1 MVDIQGMT
9 PEVKTVSKLT
19 FPTNPSMFSPC
30 PFFPT
35 FCVLLPLFPT
45 LQQLIALGASDPHW
59 LSQICS
65 DNAEFGA
72 LIVSGDVPKLRVHL
86 MKLYMKA
93 SHRQYEANKELDAIA
108 RDPDN
113 PEHQRK
119 IEAAIRQQN
128 IEQNLE
134 AAYENMPES
143 FGRICMLYVNVHING
158 NPCKAF
164 VDSGAQMTIMS
175 QQMAER
181 MGILRLMD
189 ARYAGMSL
197 TVHFILS

>member
-1 MVDIQGMT
+1 MIR
-9 PEVKTVSKLT
+9 
-19 FPTNPSMFSPC
+19 N
-30 PFFPT
+30 
-35 FCVLLPLFPT
+35 
-45 LQQLIALGASDPHW
+45 
-59 LSQICS
+59 
-65 DNAEFGA
+65 
-72 LIVSGDVPKLRVHL
+72 GDVPKLRVYL
-86 MKLYMKA
+86 MKLYMQA

-128 IEQNLE
+128 VEENLE
-134 AAYENMPES
+134 AAYENMPEA

-158 NPCKAF
+158 NPIKAF

-189 ARYAGMSL
+189 TRHAGMSYPCFNFYL
-197 TVHFILS
+197 KICMTATTLPFYTLLSSGYLLIHYLL

>member
-1 MVDIQGMT
+1 MV
-9 PEVKTVSKLT
+9 
-19 FPTNPSMFSPC
+19 
-30 PFFPT
+30 
-35 FCVLLPLFPT
+35 
-45 LQQLIALGASDPHW
+45 QQLIAMGASDPRW
-59 LSQICS
+59 LAQLTS
-65 DNAEFGA
+65 DNAKLGA
-72 LIVSGDVPKLRVHL
+72 MIVSGDVPTLRKYL

-93 SHRQYEANKELDAIA
+93 SHKQYEANKEMEEIA

-134 AAYENMPES
+134 AAYENMPEA
-143 FGRICMLYVNVHING
+143 FGRICMLYVNVQING
-158 NPCKAF
+158 NPTKAF

-189 ARYAGMSL
+189 TRYAGMSL
-197 TVHFILS
+197 TVPFFIFVMITITTTTTTTTTTYSFFTLSSSDLLFQYLV